1 MTLLVLD
8 FEMPVMDTALPHKE
22 ALKKRRHVKTIL
34 LRKLLAQSD
43 ALSENTTLS

>member
-8 FEMPVMDTALPHKE
+8 FEMPVMDTALPHRGTE
-22 ALKKRRHVKTIL
+22 KRRHVKTIL